1 MSNTP
6 DLAPI
11 RDQLGAL
18 TAIARER
25 RLAAAPDF
33 AGAVGGTDFDF
44 MTPEERELRHQ
55 LLMQFPTFA
64 EDRAAAQQRIAAR
77 IAGRQRGAKLGS
89 IVEENLR

>member
-11 RDQLGAL
+11 RDQLEAL
-18 TAIARER
+18 TVIARER
-25 RLAAAPDF
+25 RLGAAPDF

-55 LLMQFPTFA
+55 LLQFPTFA

-89 IVEENLR
+89 IIEENLR